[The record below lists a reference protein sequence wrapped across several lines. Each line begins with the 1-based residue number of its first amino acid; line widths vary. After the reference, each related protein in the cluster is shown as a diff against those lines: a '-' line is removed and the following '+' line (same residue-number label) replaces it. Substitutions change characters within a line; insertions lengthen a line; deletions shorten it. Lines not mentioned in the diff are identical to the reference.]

1 MYLLSMCD
9 KSYIVQIL
17 LIIKTFFKIACA
29 VVPIIVIIATII
41 NLFKAITSGKDDDLK
56 DTFKI
61 TVRRIIGGLVVFFLP
76 TILSAA
82 LNNFVSSESTT
93 FLGCFESASAEKVAK
108 LKAKE
113 EAESEAARKQKEAE
127 DLRLQQENE
136 RVEAQRRAQ
145 RKVIFEEAR
154 ERFRRN
160 QNSVS
165 IANGEMF
172 TPETKRIIEAH
183 ANDFNYRNFNQ
194 VMNQY
199 GGMQGYAKHIGG
211 VFGKYYG
218 KQVPG
223 VECASDFQEISEYV
237 YGWMYLIGF
246 DYYNGEK
253 YCKWGGE
260 CGGSQAAPDAFY
272 PSGVKETGKGLSSPK
287 SDFDKLIAGTK
298 KLNMTTNCNWSVDMV
313 YYKAGLFGGPGQ
325 PSSSASFR
333 SMGNKYKIISD
344 PRDLQV
350 GDIMHFF
357 RASIDR
363 NNPSTW
369 NNWYHVAYI
378 GEVNKTEGYVIG
390 YDGGSYFTNNKNFKW
405 KGDIASGKMHGTKNW
420 AAVRIADIKQ
430 TC

>member
-1 MYLLSMCD
+1 MYILGVCD
-9 KSYIVQIL
+9 KSYIVQVL
-17 LIIKTFFKIACA
+17 LIIKILFKIICA
-29 VVPIIVIIATII
+29 VVPIVVIIATII

-56 DTFKI
+56 DSFKT
-61 TVRRIIGGLVVFFLP
+61 TVRRIIAGLVVFFLP
-76 TILSAA
+76 TIISVSLD
-82 LNNFVSSESTT
+82 NFVAKDSTT
-93 FLGCFESASAEKVAK
+93 FLGCLESASAEKVER
-108 LKAKE
+108 LKQKE
-113 EAESEAARKQKEAE
+113 AAEDEAARKKQEAE
-127 DLRLQQENE
+127 DERLLKENAK
-136 RVEAQRRAQ
+136 VEEQRRAQ
-145 RKVIFEEAR
+145 RKVIFAEAR
-154 ERFRRN
+154 ERLKN
-160 QNSVS
+160 SQNSVS

-172 TPETKRIIEAH
+172 TPETRRIIEEH
-183 ANDFNYRNFNQ
+183 SNDFNYSNFTQ
-194 VMNQY
+194 VMNRY

-260 CGGSQAAPDAFY
+260 CGGSSAAPDAFY

-287 SDFDKLIAGTK
+287 NDFDNLIAGTK
-298 KLNMTTNCNWSVDMV
+298 KINMTTNCNWSVDMV

-325 PSSSASFR
+325 PTSSASFK
-333 SMGNKYKIISD
+333 SMGNKYKIIANAQ
-344 PRDLQV
+344 DLQV

-357 RASIDR
+357 RSNINKND
-363 NNPSTW
+363 PSTW
-369 NNWYHVAYI
+369 RLWYHVAYI
-378 GEVNKTEGYVIG
+378 GEVNKTEGYVVG

-405 KGDIASGKMHGTKNW
+405 KGDIASGKMHGTTNW
-420 AAVRIADIKQ
+420 VGVRIADIKQ